1 MEILSDDAIK
11 TASNEDLI
19 KYNQA
24 LMAERDAISEEQIKV
39 ADELNKRHAL
49 KGFRALP
56 KAEQDAITQYINAG
70 GLAVD

>member
-1 MEILSDDAIK
+1 MDILSDEGIK
-11 TASNEDLI
+11 AASNDDLV

-24 LMAERDAISEEQIKV
+24 LMAEKEAISEEQQKV
-39 ADELNKRHAL
+39 KGELNKRYAL
-49 KGFRALP
+49 KGFKSLP